1 MSLFQLPL
9 FISQASNNE
18 INEFT
23 RETRYLE
30 FLRKS
35 HVEDLPCERYI
46 ISFPRRAT
54 WVFDHSIT
62 RVKYTAKRHGVPPPP
77 KGLGIGQR
85 RLTISLQSQGLSID
99 LELMASIN
107 YRNSDRVVIIIH
119 SAASLPVFIGYMR
132 ASNAPA
138 ICGHPIANT
147 SARCSILL
155 ITYDAVKIRS
165 TNKYIV
171 MQLKARN
178 TTRLLLAE
186 IKGILNCRSAKV
198 CRSISRIRVRDN
210 YIDNYWDN
218 SRCDTL

>member
-1 MSLFQLPL
+1 
-9 FISQASNNE
+9 
-18 INEFT
+18 
-23 RETRYLE
+23 
-30 FLRKS
+30 
-35 HVEDLPCERYI
+35 
-46 ISFPRRAT
+46 
-54 WVFDHSIT
+54 
-62 RVKYTAKRHGVPPPP
+62 
-77 KGLGIGQR
+77 
-85 RLTISLQSQGLSID
+85 
-99 LELMASIN
+99 MASIN
-107 YRNSDRVVIIIH
+107 YRNSDRAVIIIH